1 MKALID
7 SDILF
12 YEVGFA
18 GQETKTSVEKINGE
32 FYKRTKI
39 IPRDWELVKSMFD
52 NKIEQICKEVGA
64 TSPPLLFLTNTEY
77 VNTLLNKK
85 RKWQGDNIINF
96 VPNFREVVATTKKY
110 KGGRKEEKPFH
121 YKNLISYVISNY
133 DFKVA
138 ENGLEADD
146 AMCIYQTKAM
156 KDGEPTIICSRD
168 KGLRKRAGN
177 HFSWEC
183 GKQFA
188 IGPLKVEGLG
198 WLEKKD
204 NGKIFGVGEKFFY
217 YQLLTGDNVDNI
229 VGVMGRGP
237 SFAYKLLKDLN
248 SEQEC
253 YEEVARVYVQAFG
266 NGWSSKFEEMV
277 DLLWII
283 KEEDEEGNPIR
294 WRKFNVV

>member
-32 FYKRTKI
+32 FYKRTKT

-168 KGLRKRAGN
+168 KDLRQCAGN

-266 NGWSSKFEEMV
+266 NEWSSKFEEMV

-294 WRKFNVV
+294 WRKFNVA

>member
-32 FYKRTKI
+32 FYKRTKT

-168 KGLRKRAGN
+168 KDLRQCAGN

>member
-32 FYKRTKI
+32 FYKRTKT

-168 KGLRKRAGN
+168 KDLRQCAGN

-266 NGWSSKFEEMV
+266 NEWSSKFEEMV

>member
-32 FYKRTKI
+32 FYKRTKT

-168 KGLRKRAGN
+168 KDLRQCAGN

-294 WRKFNVV
+294 WRKFNVA